1 MTNILNG
8 KDSSLHMRI
17 WRGIHSVQGMGIWQD
32 QAFVLHDTGICGVH
46 DLREGKEE
54 PLCVFKLGS
63 WNEGVPHKDYK
74 NHANSCMF
82 SQTHY
87 KGNPIPLLYVTIGTG
102 TGYDEDGYFYRCA
115 VENIR
120 CSVDEEGRESYSSET
135 IQTITYCPEGIQ
147 ETGFIQPCW
156 GCPAFLMDPEEEC
169 IYIFSARYRTKR
181 ECVPEGVC
189 NTYIVTK
196 FALPDVNQG
205 GVVHLTPKDI
215 LDQFTAD
222 SDVMFTQ
229 GGTIWKGGLYYTFG
243 CPQAGY
249 PLHVLVF
256 DLKKKCLSI
265 HVEDLDEA
273 LEQEELECCAFYK
286 GNLMVNTNSKDHGSI
301 FRVLKEEAWA
311 AQDPF

>member
-102 TGYDEDGYFYRCA
+102 TGYDEDGYFTGVPWRILGA
-115 VENIR
+115 QWMKR
-120 CSVDEEGRESYSSET
+120 EGSLTPPRQFRRLHTALRESRRQGLSSRA
-135 IQTITYCPEGIQ
+135 G
-147 ETGFIQPCW
+147 
-156 GCPAFLMDPEEEC
+156 D
-169 IYIFSARYRTKR
+169 
-181 ECVPEGVC
+181 VPH
-189 NTYIVTK
+189 
-196 FALPDVNQG
+196 F
-205 GVVHLTPKDI
+205 
-215 LDQFTAD
+215 
-222 SDVMFTQ
+222 
-229 GGTIWKGGLYYTFG
+229 
-243 CPQAGY
+243 
-249 PLHVLVF
+249 
-256 DLKKKCLSI
+256 
-265 HVEDLDEA
+265 
-273 LEQEELECCAFYK
+273 
-286 GNLMVNTNSKDHGSI
+286 
-301 FRVLKEEAWA
+301 
-311 AQDPF
+311 